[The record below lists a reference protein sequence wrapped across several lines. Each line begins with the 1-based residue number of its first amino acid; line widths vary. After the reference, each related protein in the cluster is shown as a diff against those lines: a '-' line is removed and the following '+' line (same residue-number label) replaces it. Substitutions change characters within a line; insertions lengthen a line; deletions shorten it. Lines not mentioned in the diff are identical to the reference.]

1 MAANVVFYFKSFDE
15 LEAFAEAHP
24 ELWINVLGLTA
35 KGWYK
40 ALVSKVEANN
50 SVEPE
55 PTVPTV

>member
-15 LEAFAEAHP
+15 LEAFAGAHP
-24 ELWINVLGLTA
+24 ELWVNVLGLTA

-40 ALVSKVEANN
+40 AKVEVNN